1 MSLLEHLEELRKR
14 ILWSLVS
21 IVVAGIPCWVFRE
34 EITAFLQA
42 PVLAK
47 LPPGQKLVFL
57 GMADILFLYLKVSAL
72 CALFLAAPFILFQ
85 IWLFVSPAL
94 YRRERLYV
102 LPFLVFG
109 TLFFLGGGAFA
120 YYFAFPK
127 AVDFLIGMSHQF
139 DAMIEAPRYFGFL
152 LTVILGMALMF
163 ELPVMIVLLSAL
175 GVVTPGF
182 LMRKFRWAVVLIFTA
197 AAIVTPTPDIL
208 NLCLFA
214 VPALVLYLLGVG
226 VAWLVSPRKA
236 KAESPS

>member
-1 MSLLEHLEELRKR
+1 MSLLQHLEELRKR
-14 ILWSLVS
+14 ILWSLLS
-21 IVVAGIPCWVFRE
+21 IVAAAIPCWVFRE
-34 EITAFLQA
+34 QMVAFLQK
-42 PVLAK
+42 PVLDK
-47 LPPGQKLVFL
+47 LPPGEQLVFL
-57 GMADILFLYLKVSAL
+57 GVPDVLFLYLKVVGLA
-72 CALFLAAPFILFQ
+72 ALFLAAPFVLFQ

-109 TLFFLGGGAFA
+109 SLFFLGGGAFA
-120 YYFAFPK
+120 YYVAFPQ
-127 AVDFLIGMSHQF
+127 AVDFLLGMSTQF
-139 DAMIEAPRYFGFL
+139 KAVPEAQRYFGFL

-182 LMRKFRWAVVLIFTA
+182 LLRKFRWAVVLIFTA

-214 VPALVLYLLGVG
+214 VPALVLYLLGIG
-226 VAWLVSPRKA
+226 VAWLVSPRR
-236 KAESPS
+236 KAERT